1 MTMAEKG
8 KKAKGVYSSVE
19 TTTTDEAIPV
29 AVVAGV
35 VPQKVE
41 PKLEIV
47 APAHLP
53 GGYEFSVDAA
63 GRHMIVAVV
72 CPIDSLRM

>member
-1 MTMAEKG
+1 MAEKG
-8 KKAKGVYSSVE
+8 KKTNGVYSPLQ
-19 TTTTDEAIPV
+19 TTATDEAIPMAV
-29 AVVAGV
+29 AAAAI

-41 PKLEIV
+41 PNLEIV
-47 APAHLP
+47 APSNLP

-72 CPIDSLRM
+72 CAINSLRM